1 MYCLSCR
8 VYMTTNLSNANS
20 NVNNDS
26 PPPSL
31 LHTNTPLK
39 PPTTP
44 STQKKTKNKKPSHHH
59 LKPRQ
64 PSVIEIERA
73 IGAGRFRDADH
84 RHASLTSSYIF
95 ISHIYM
101 NLEEEKDVK
110 FDMSMMSF
118 PGKFEGSLQRQL
130 RESGEWVT
138 DRTEKR
144 FRLSGKMILKIT
156 VLWILPIWT
165 LSLLLAS
172 GVIKLP
178 FSNQFLDQLI
188 M

>member
-1 MYCLSCR
+1 MSNTCFSVWSLKSFKRVVEVSPNPIPYFLKKNAQIFSPFPKRLIRSYRQQLVHICQRRSYKVRDQNTNMYCLSCR
-8 VYMTTNLSNANS
+8 VYMTTNLSNTNS

-59 LKPRQ
+59 LKPTQ

-73 IGAGRFRDADH
+73 IGAGRFRDANH

-101 NLEEEKDVK
+101 
-110 FDMSMMSF
+110 
-118 PGKFEGSLQRQL
+118 
-130 RESGEWVT
+130 
-138 DRTEKR
+138 
-144 FRLSGKMILKIT
+144 
-156 VLWILPIWT
+156 
-165 LSLLLAS
+165 
-172 GVIKLP
+172 
-178 FSNQFLDQLI
+178 
-188 M
+188 